1 MNSQSPI
8 VYKPK
13 RRRPPVLLVL
23 GMLAIVVVMIGG
35 GIAAGMLLASQNDT
49 AASQPRVLPAPV
61 QTQSAQV
68 NSYGWTNREVG
79 AAHIPV
85 ERAMQIIA
93 SQGMPQLQ
101 ELPATPAPTP
111 APGSDLQGVGLFTQ
125 LGCNACHGEADSPLA
140 PTLRGILG
148 GQVRLADGQTV
159 TADEAYIRESIL
171 NPQAKLVAGYPPIMP
186 TLAGQLGEEQVAQL
200 LAYIKSLAPDQKAK
214 GER

>member
-1 MNSQSPI
+1 MTSQSPI

-35 GIAAGMLLASQNDT
+35 GIAAGMLLASQTDT
-49 AASQPRVLPAPV
+49 AASQPRALPAPV

-68 NSYGWTNREVG
+68 YSYGWTNREVG

-101 ELPATPAPTP
+101 ELPATPVPTP
-111 APGSDLQGVGLFTQ
+111 APGSDLPGAGLFTQ
-125 LGCNACHGEADSPLA
+125 LGCNACHGEADSALA

-148 GQVRLADGQTV
+148 AQVRLADGQTV
-159 TADEAYIRESIL
+159 TADEAYIKESIL
-171 NPQAKLVAGYPPIMP
+171 NPQVKVVEGYQPVMP
-186 TLAGQLGEEQVAQL
+186 SFEGRVSEEQLNQL
-200 LAYIKSLAPDQKAK
+200 VEYIQSLR
-214 GER
+214 GS